1 MAGGRLTNSE
11 RDYLMSQGGDLY
23 SKGFSIQSIHDL
35 LKVGTKTLYK
45 WKDEDNWEE
54 KKELNLIRPSEIK
67 NMILQYVVALK
78 NGESLPYK
86 ADDLSK
92 IAAAFDRLD
101 DNRKTAV
108 YTMETFGAFSSFMM
122 QKAGTSKGKKREEL
136 LQQIKDIRVEFDD
149 YVTQILNDKN

>member
-1 MAGGRLTNSE
+1 MAGRLTNSE
-11 RDYLMSQGGDLY
+11 RDYLMSQGGELY
-23 SKGFSIQSIHDL
+23 AKGFSIQSIHEL
-35 LKVGTKTLYK
+35 LKVGLKTLYK
-45 WKDEDNWEE
+45 WKDEDEWEK

-101 DNRKTAV
+101 DNRKKAV
-108 YTMETFGAFSSFMM
+108 YTMEAFGEFSTFLI
-122 QKAGTSKGKKREEL
+122 QKAGKSKGKRRDEILKQVKE
-136 LQQIKDIRVEFDD
+136 IRVEFDN
-149 YVTQILNDKN
+149 YVTELLND